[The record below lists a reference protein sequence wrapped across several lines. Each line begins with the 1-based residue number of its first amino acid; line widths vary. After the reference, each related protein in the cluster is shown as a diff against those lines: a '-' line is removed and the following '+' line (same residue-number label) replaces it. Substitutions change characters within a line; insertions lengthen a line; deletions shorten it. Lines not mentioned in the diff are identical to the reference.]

1 MAFIRG
7 VAQSGLAR
15 LHGVQEVGGSNPLAP
30 TRDRI
35 AFQQSYFFINLDHQF
50 CRRKKSLHIDL
61 FYRQLYHRS
70 QLIKNSR
77 SPVFSSILSDCMM
90 NFSL

>member
-30 TRDRI
+30 TIKRD
-35 AFQQSYFFINLDHQF
+35 AFQQLFF
-50 CRRKKSLHIDL
+50 
-61 FYRQLYHRS
+61 Y
-70 QLIKNSR
+70 
-77 SPVFSSILSDCMM
+77 
-90 NFSL
+90 